1 MIDDFPPTEE
11 AGEMGSH
18 GHMNPPPRILVAD
31 DEAAMRRLIACTLA
45 GSGYH
50 VDAVEDGADA
60 WEALQVKHYDLLI
73 TDNHMP
79 KLSGVELIEKLHA
92 TSKVLPVI
100 MVTGTLPQEEF
111 TRNPKLQ
118 PAATLLK
125 PYTIAELL
133 ETVKKVLRAIG
144 GAREKRQPPPSWQGL
159 SSTEG

>member
-1 MIDDFPPTEE
+1 
-11 AGEMGSH
+11 
-18 GHMNPPPRILVAD
+18 
-31 DEAAMRRLIACTLA
+31 
-45 GSGYH
+45 
-50 VDAVEDGADA
+50 
-60 WEALQVKHYDLLI
+60 
-73 TDNHMP
+73 
-79 KLSGVELIEKLHA
+79 LIEKLHA